1 MSSVDERIVE
11 MRFDNQQFESGVS
24 TSLRTLDRLKDGLS
38 GLGDSAGSLSE
49 LQAQADHFNISGIA
63 SGVDRITDR
72 FSALGIMADQVIRL
86 ATNGLVNIGV
96 QAAGAVR
103 NLTFSPIA
111 TGFSQYEQE
120 TKSVQTLMN
129 ATGLSMD
136 EVEKYTEKLGFYVDE
151 TSYSYESMFSTLA
164 SMMSSGVK
172 DVDMGVDA
180 LVGLG
185 NAAGLAGV
193 DATQATHAFEG
204 FGKAI
209 GQGYMDSR
217 NWSWIKTARM
227 DTTAL
232 KQAFIDAGVS
242 AGTLVQKV
250 DSKTGDTLTYIADS
264 AGKAN
269 EKLGEITAANMDNFL
284 NQKWLTRDVMLEGVG
299 NYSKAFNQIF
309 DEYLKTGDDAETI
322 IKRLGGSLDEY
333 SLKAFRAANQTRTF
347 TDVVEYISGAAARR
361 WSTAFKKIFGNFE
374 KSSELW
380 SSLIGPLYSIFIDP
394 LDAINDTLDEWLEL
408 GGYEHISDGVIA
420 AFEGMNNVVTA
431 VRTALSDIFPPATAE
446 KVFTITEG
454 FKNLTDK
461 FVEFT
466 SAVTDDDDN
475 IIGFAN
481 ETFRKLITGFKGGLS
496 VLSLLGKG
504 FKTFFSSLS
513 PTTNMLKQFGS
524 KAVDTFSK
532 VGEFLIN
539 LNNSQKVADLF
550 SLASEKLI
558 AVQTKLFSIMGK
570 INSSFL
576 EFISAIK
583 DDMIDGFKGIGSAVS
598 LSWKGIKALFQALSP
613 VADILKNI
621 GSSLLGALSSIG
633 IDFASVFGKI
643 GRFITSLNECNDAGE
658 IFNNIYSKTSEIA
671 DKVGSKFTKFRDTVK
686 SVYENVKGF
695 VKENLGNSFK
705 NIFKQFDLSTVTKI
719 VGGLGAALAGV
730 NIYRLFDLLKWQIK
744 GFAELGYTINDT
756 LGSISDA
763 FWGLGQSISA
773 GVLIKL
779 AVAIGLLAGSLML
792 LGSIKTE
799 SLVQGLFAITILLSE
814 LYAIMALFAKKDIF
828 STLAGEKGFLALSAA
843 STTMLKMAA
852 SLLIMANAV
861 KMLSSLNVDQLAT
874 GILAI
879 SVLLGALTL
888 SSLILSRY
896 SGEVTTGATGMIKM
910 AASLL
915 ILAFA
920 VKSLAKIDSGFA
932 QGLIGTIALLG
943 ALTGAGIALGRYG
956 GKITAS
962 AMSMI
967 GFAAAL
973 GIMVAAVVV
982 LSMLDANAMG
992 NAIFGILTLLGAV
1005 AGFNAIS
1012 GSAPKL
1018 LATAASLLLISGA
1031 FAIMSGAL
1039 AIMSTID
1046 ANSLGNTIF
1055 GITALLAVI
1064 AGFNAI
1070 SGSAGKL
1077 LATAAALIL
1086 VSAAFVIM
1094 SGALTAISA
1103 IDANSLGNS
1112 IFGITALLA
1121 VLAGFNHIGGSALN
1135 MIAMGAGLLVM
1146 AVAITAIVG
1155 PLITLGSASAA
1166 AAGGIFMLVGLFAV
1180 LGVAASVLGPLAPA
1194 LLAISGALLV
1204 FSLAI
1209 AIAGAGMMLL
1219 GAGMT
1224 SLAAGMTAGAAA
1236 IVASLSTLIAGIGVI
1251 GASLVGA
1258 IAILIAAIAGGI
1270 ASSAV
1275 AIASA
1280 IGSLV
1285 VGVLQ
1290 VLASAAPAIAN
1301 AGLQLIVGL
1310 INAVSAQIGPLAV
1323 AGVALIVNFINGM
1336 AVAMNSNGPMLIAA
1350 VVNLG
1355 KAIVNTFLEVL
1366 EELVAGIPGIGG
1378 KLAQGIESLKMELDT
1393 AVAETDLSAGGEAAA
1408 TSVAS
1413 GVDAAAPT
1421 VQASGQNL
1429 GSNLIEG
1436 ITSSMDGADGI
1447 GTTLGA
1453 SLTSGLDGIG
1463 PEMFNSGSGA
1473 GTEFISGLLETNPQ
1487 VQDAGTQLGNS
1498 GTEGADSTQGSWVT
1512 SGGFVAS
1519 GFITGIL
1526 GKLGDARSAGASLS
1540 TSAKEGA
1547 DSAVEIA
1554 SPSKAAM
1561 RSGEFFGEGW
1571 VIGISSMLRKAMHVG
1586 EDLGNAPMDGV
1597 SSAVSNLSQLIE
1609 SGMDANPTITP
1620 VLDLSEIRSGMG
1632 ELRSLTDYSMS
1643 LTAPSLS
1650 MPEQQQQ
1657 SITPM
1662 QIKEFLTLGNAIL
1675 KEIQNGSDLYFD
1687 DGAFAGRINRR
1698 LGSL

>member
-38 GLGDSAGSLSE
+38 GLGDSAGSLGE

-63 SGVDRITDR
+63 SGVDKITDR
-72 FSALGIMADQVIRL
+72 FSVLGIMADQVIRL

-120 TKSVQTLMN
+120 TKSVQTLIN

-172 DVDMGVDA
+172 EVDVGVDA

-193 DATQATHAFEG
+193 DAAQATHAFEG

-269 EKLGEITAANMDNFL
+269 EKLGEINAANMDNFFG
-284 NQKWLTRDVMLEGVG
+284 QKWLTRDVMLEGVG
-299 NYSKAFNQIF
+299 NYSKAFNEIYA
-309 DEYLKTGDDAETI
+309 EYLRTGDDADTI
-322 IKRLGGSLDEY
+322 IRRMGKDLDEY
-333 SLKAFRAANQTRTF
+333 SLNAFKAANQTRTF
-347 TDVVEYISGAAARR
+347 TDVVEYISGAAARK
-361 WSTAFKKIFGNFE
+361 WSNIFKKIFGNFE
-374 KSSELW
+374 ESSSLW
-380 SSLIGPLYSIFIDP
+380 SSLINPFYTIFIDP
-394 LDAINDTLDEWLEL
+394 LDEINDTLDEWRDL
-408 GGYEHISDGVIA
+408 GGYEHIAEGVTAI
-420 AFEGMNNVVTA
+420 FEGLANMATA
-431 VRTALSDIFPPATAE
+431 VREAFSDIFPPATAE
-446 KVFTITEG
+446 KIFTITEG
-454 FKNLTDK
+454 FKNLANRFT
-461 FVEFT
+461 EFT
-466 SAVTDDDDN
+466 SVITDEDDN

-481 ETFRKLITGFKGGLS
+481 ETFGKLITGFKGGLS

-524 KAVDTFSK
+524 NAVDAFSK

-558 AVQTKLFSIMGK
+558 TVQTKLFSIMGK

-576 EFISAIK
+576 EFISTIK

-613 VADILKNI
+613 AADILKNI
-621 GSSLLGALSSIG
+621 GSSLLSALSSIG
-633 IDFASVFGKI
+633 IDFASAFGTI
-643 GRFITSLNECNDAGE
+643 GRFLTSLNECNDAGE
-658 IFNNIYSKTSEIA
+658 IFNNIYSKTSEVA
-671 DKVGSKFTKFRDTVK
+671 DKISAKFSKIRDSIK

-705 NIFKQFDLSTVTKI
+705 NIFKQFDLSTVTKF
-719 VGGLGAALAGV
+719 VGGLAAILAGV
-730 NIYRLFDLLKWQIK
+730 NFSRLMDHIHFTLKS
-744 GFAELGYTINDT
+744 FANLWFPIEDT

-763 FWGLGQSISA
+763 FWAFGQSISA
-773 GVLIKL
+773 GTLIKI

-799 SLVQGLFAITILLSE
+799 SLVQGLLALSILLAEVFAMMWLLTKKDVFKTFTQSGASAMKASTSI
-814 LYAIMALFAKKDIF
+814 LLMATSLAIMA
-828 STLAGEKGFLALSAA
+828 G
-843 STTMLKMAA
+843 
-852 SLLIMANAV
+852 AV
-861 KMLSSLNVDQLAT
+861 KKLASLNVDQLSQ

-879 SVLLGALTL
+879 GLLLGSLTL
-888 SSLILSRY
+888 SSLMLSRY
-896 SGEVTTGATGMIKM
+896 SGEVSTGATGMIKM

-932 QGLIGTIALLG
+932 QGLIGTIVLLG

-956 GKITAS
+956 GKIAAS

-1094 SGALTAISA
+1094 SGALAAISA

-1146 AVAITAIVG
+1146 GAALTAIVG
-1155 PLITLGSASAA
+1155 PLLALGSASEAA
-1166 AAGGIFMLVGLFAV
+1166 AVGIFMIAGV
-1180 LGVAASVLGPLAPA
+1180 LGVFGGMAFLLSGVSGVMIEISVSLLIFAA
-1194 LLAISGALLV
+1194 
-1204 FSLAI
+1204 AI
-1209 AIAGAGMMLL
+1209 ALAGAGMTLL

-1224 SLAAGMTAGAAA
+1224 SLAAGITAGAAA

-1323 AGVALIVNFINGM
+1323 AGVALIINFINGM

-1393 AVAETDLSAGGEAAA
+1393 VVAETDLSAGGEAAA
-1408 TSVAS
+1408 SSVAS

-1421 VQASGQNL
+1421 VEASGQNL

-1463 PEMFNSGSGA
+1463 PEMFSSGSGA
-1473 GTEFISGLLETNPQ
+1473 GTEFISGLLETDPQ
-1487 VQDAGTQLGNS
+1487 VQSAGTQLGNS
-1498 GTEGADSTQGSWVT
+1498 GSEGVDGTEGSWVT

-1526 GKLGDARSAGASLS
+1526 GKLGDAKSAGAKLS

-1609 SGMDANPTITP
+1609 TGMDANPTITP

-1632 ELRSLTDYSMS
+1632 ELRSLTDYSMT
-1643 LTAPSLS
+1643 LAAPSLS